1 MCLQP
6 QNTIRHGNSETYR
19 PKVAVFSL
27 ITRKNNFSVF
37 SSNTLNWVV
46 VGIHVDLVR
55 LEFESLNMRPC
66 ALIR

>member
-6 QNTIRHGNSETYR
+6 QNTIRHTNSKTYR

-27 ITRKNNFSVF
+27 ITRKKDISVF

>member
-1 MCLQP
+1 MCLER
-6 QNTIRHGNSETYR
+6 QNTIGHANSETYR

-27 ITRKNNFSVF
+27 INRKNNFSVF
-37 SSNTLNWVV
+37 SSNTLYCVV